1 MTADYLTLS
10 VTVELAADDVSFV
23 SEISYDLEAW
33 QSNATLLSRT
43 NNGDGSATLLFRSEN
58 PVTVDKELYMPEN
71 NNSIDDQMSVSPGD
85 LG

>member
-1 MTADYLTLS
+1 LKLGKATPPFSALLTMATA
-10 VTVELAADDVSFV
+10 
-23 SEISYDLEAW
+23 
-33 QSNATLLSRT
+33 QR
-43 NNGDGSATLLFRSEN
+43 TLLFRSEN

>member
-1 MTADYLTLS
+1 VTADYLTLS

-33 QSNATLLSRT
+33 QSNTTLLSPT
-43 NNGDGSATLLFRSEN
+43 NNANGSEN

-71 NNSIDDQMSVSPGD
+71 HNSIDDQMSVSPGD